1 MPPDEPNNEE
11 ALERLPEDGATPA
24 HEATDSRDDLG
35 DQNLD
40 REVRGER
47 SGKQRPERDTNQDS
61 AEIYD
66 EGTDVEEPNAGNTV
80 EGYDPDHD
88 QRRSDSDK

>member
-1 MPPDEPNNEE
+1 MPPDEPNDEE
-11 ALERLPEDGATPA
+11 ALEELPQDGNAPA
-24 HEATDSRDDLG
+24 HEATDSRSDLG

-40 REVRGER
+40 REIKGER
-47 SGKQRPERDTNQDS
+47 SGKERPERDTDQDS

-80 EGYDPDHD
+80 EGYDPSKD
-88 QRRSDSDK
+88 QREA

>member
-1 MPPDEPNNEE
+1 MPPDEPNDEE
-11 ALERLPEDGATPA
+11 ALEKLPEDGDTPA

-40 REVRGER
+40 REIRGER
-47 SGKQRPERDTNQDS
+47 SGKTYPSRDTDQDS

-66 EGTDVEEPNAGNTV
+66 EGTDVEEPNAGNAV
-80 EGYDPDHD
+80 EGYDPDAD
-88 QRRSDSDK
+88 ERKSGKTN